1 MGKLS
6 KIFTLDEKNPRLV
19 FFYLLILSIGQS
31 LFEMAISGSTSLIP
45 LDLNLNFFNLSLI
58 FLLIIVVYKSFVP
71 SMKIKQIISEIT
83 LFYWLV
89 VFLPLIK
96 NFSFGTF
103 LLSGGFAF
111 IVGGSI
117 WRKRSNIYGKNL
129 SDLIYPSLG
138 SVLLLLSSLLL
149 VEFQIESF
157 SVISSSHRLVVLSLE
172 NMILVSLLLF
182 ITDRAILRALMKS
195 VKPFRTLHFIG
206 IVLIGAVVASALI
219 DTPFLTANNILLWI
233 PISCM
238 VLTWQFSTM
247 INDYHDI
254 QTDQIVHPDRPLVK
268 GKIDKKLYK
277 RIGLTCALLSLLLSI
292 SLSLE
297 LFILDLIFVIA
308 GISYSV
314 PSIRLKDRIY
324 GHVCVGY
331 ASTVAF
337 LFGVYGV
344 YSLKDV
350 DLLLTYSAGFVPFF
364 PDILSFSVI
373 ILVVFSVSPLINA
386 VGDYEGDKKTGVQ
399 NVYTVYG
406 LKKGKKIVSVLIILL
421 FWTPLLVFHSMV
433 DFILVLPSSFLAAY
447 LFYRFERYRIV
458 FGLYF
463 VIISYIILKFL
474 STPS

>member
-1 MGKLS
+1 MVKPS
-6 KIFTLDEKNPRLV
+6 KIFTLGEKNPRLV
-19 FFYLLILSIGQS
+19 FFYLLILGIGQS
-31 LFEMAISGSTSLIP
+31 LFQMFISGSNTLIP
-45 LDLNLNFFNLSLI
+45 LGLNLNFFNLSLI
-58 FLLIIVVYKSFVP
+58 FFLMIVVYKTFIP
-71 SMKIKQIISEIT
+71 TLRIKQIISEIT
-83 LFYWLV
+83 IFYWLV
-89 VFLPLIK
+89 IFLPLVR
-96 NFSFGTF
+96 NFSFGPF
-103 LLSGGFAF
+103 LLPVGFALL
-111 IVGGSI
+111 VGGSI
-117 WRKRSNIYGKNL
+117 LKKRSNMYGEKL
-129 SDLIYPSLG
+129 SEVIYPSLG

-149 VEFQIESF
+149 VEFQTEFF
-157 SVISSSHRLVVLSLE
+157 SGISSPLRLVVLSLE
-172 NMILVSLLLF
+172 NIILVSLLLF
-182 ITDRAILRALMKS
+182 ITDRGVLRAFMKS
-195 VKPFRTLHFIG
+195 VKPFRTLHFFG
-206 IVLIGAVVASALI
+206 IVLIGAVVGSALSEA
-219 DTPFLTANNILLWI
+219 PFLTANNILLWI

-254 QTDQIVHPDRPLVK
+254 QTDRIVHPDRPLVK
-268 GKIDKKLYK
+268 GKIDKTLYK
-277 RIGLTCALLSLLLSI
+277 RVGLTCALLSLLLSI

-314 PSIRLKDRIY
+314 PSIRLKDRAY
-324 GHVCVGY
+324 GHICVGY

-337 LFGVYGV
+337 LFGVYGI

-350 DLLLTYSAGFVPFF
+350 DLLLNYSGGFVPFF

-433 DFILVLPSSFLAAY
+433 DFLLVLPTSLLAAY
-447 LFYRFERYRIV
+447 LFYRYERYRVV

-463 VIISYIILKFL
+463 IIISYIILKLLF
-474 STPS
+474 